1 MIFPCCGGGVEGV
14 ENMIPERCIRF
25 TLNAEGG
32 YSNHPADRGGPT
44 NRGVTAG
51 TLARA
56 IKQGI
61 VPPVAIKELSREQA
75 IQIYDALYWQPS
87 RAAEM
92 SERVGM
98 VHFDSSVLHGLGGGA
113 IILQRALGRLG
124 FAVSV
129 DGAIGPGTLGA
140 LDRADDVFSEDA
152 ILDVILATRL
162 QRYDEIV
169 ARDPSQ
175 KVFLRGWRNRV
186 ARLAREVGR

>member
-1 MIFPCCGGGVEGV
+1 MVGALA
-14 ENMIPERCIRF
+14 MIPERCIRF

-32 YSNHPADRGGPT
+32 YSDHPADRGGPT

-56 IKQGI
+56 MRAGI
-61 VPPVAIKELSREQA
+61 IPPTDIRALTREQA
-75 IQIYDALYWQPS
+75 VKIYEELYWKPS
-87 RAAEM
+87 RAGEM
-92 SERVGM
+92 TERVGM

-129 DGAIGPGTLGA
+129 DGALGPGTMGA
-140 LDRADDVFSEDA
+140 LDRADDVISEDG
-152 ILDVILATRL
+152 ILTVLLAVRL

-186 ARLAREVGR
+186 ARLAREVGV

>member
-1 MIFPCCGGGVEGV
+1 
-14 ENMIPERCIRF
+14 MIPERCIRF

-56 IKQGI
+56 IRQGI
-61 VPPVAIKELSREQA
+61 VPPVAIKELTREQA

-92 SERVGM
+92 PERIGM

-129 DGAIGPGTLGA
+129 DGCIGPGTLGA
-140 LDRADDVFSEDA
+140 LDRADDVCSEDA
-152 ILDVILATRL
+152 ILDVLLATRL

-175 KVFLRGWRNRV
+175 KVFLRGWRARV